1 MSHLCQFGPLMI
13 ILLLFSVFLV
23 FLSVVRH
30 LIHVKIQDDICVSAG
45 KVQNANRMLTKPVSF
60 T

>member
-1 MSHLCQFGPLMI
+1 MI